1 MDSTGTVVVGGA
13 TVTGTL
19 ATVTGASVPA
29 TRSVGT
35 VAGGRV
41 AGGRVAGGGRT
52 AVAGGSGG
60 GARVTFGINVIGVG
74 TSTRVIFGINVIGV
88 GTVTTGILI
97 GPADA
102 LTVPNNMISV
112 PTRRLQAMNRAER
125 GTKNDVLIMHPS
137 CGNLTKNT

>member
-1 MDSTGTVVVGGA
+1 MTGTV
-13 TVTGTL
+13 
-19 ATVTGASVPA
+19 ATVTGASVAA
-29 TRSVGT
+29 TNSGGT

-41 AGGRVAGGGRT
+41 EGGRVAGGGRT

-60 GARVTFGINVIGVG
+60 GARVTFGINVMGVG

-97 GPADA
+97 GPAET
-102 LTVPNNMISV
+102 LTVPINMISV
-112 PTRRLQAMNRAER
+112 PTRRAPAMNRAVR
-125 GTKNDVLIMHPS
+125 GTKNAVLIMHPS